1 LNNQINQRS
10 IIKEQTPKKTEEKKK
25 KHVFLFRESKC
36 VDFSSGV
43 YSIQMLSDVYNL
55 LSDTAAVRIRALH
68 VVCDSSWD
76 LKDELWSSV
85 KQTLFFSPED
95 TVHIQCAILHSV
107 LLQRQAF
114 KHLGQGQ
121 LYLW

>member
-1 LNNQINQRS
+1 MFLLRENKS
-10 IIKEQTPKKTEEKKK
+10 ID
-25 KHVFLFRESKC
+25 C
-36 VDFSSGV
+36 SSGV
-43 YSIQMLSDVYNL
+43 YSIQMLSDVHNL

-85 KQTLFFSPED
+85 KQTLYFSPED
-95 TVHIQCAILHSV
+95 TVHIQCAVLHSV
-107 LLQRQAF
+107 LLQRQTF
-114 KHLGQGQ
+114 KHLCQGQ